1 MWKLLV
7 LGLATIAL
15 VVFHTP
21 FVALAFFAVVIG
33 LFVATVFASTPASGQ
48 REL

>member
-1 MWKLLV
+1 MWKFLV
-7 LGLATIAL
+7 LGLATLAL

-21 FVALAFFAVVIG
+21 FVALAFFAVVVG